1 MILRKKCLSLF
12 LSLSLVLP
20 NLAPIYSYAEEATS
34 INREEQKIKS
44 ENSQKEKVSKQLDE
58 KFDLNDVSGD
68 YAAEQINKYKL
79 QDNFEYA
86 VKEVLNYYYDEDKKD
101 SCKNKEYGLSELFSD
116 YNKLLKQIDKINK
129 KVENTSIY
137 HKKIAESDDRD
148 ITVEDSL
155 INIHNV
161 IGKFS
166 RCIQISIEIDE
177 QNNYENVLDGQMSI
191 DEIWV

>member
-101 SCKNKEYGLSELFSD
+101 EISSF
-116 YNKLLKQIDKINK
+116 
-129 KVENTSIY
+129 ENTI
-137 HKKIAESDDRD
+137 
-148 ITVEDSL
+148 DSRANNL
-155 INIHNV
+155 I
-161 IGKFS
+161 KDYKEAS
-166 RCIQISIEIDE
+166 QERS
-177 QNNYENVLDGQMSI
+177 
-191 DEIWV
+191 

>member
-1 MILRKKCLSLF
+1 MVMILRKKCLSLF

-101 SCKNKEYGLSELFSD
+101 EIASFENVIDSRANNLIKDYKEASEERSEDDSD
-116 YNKLLKQIDKINK
+116 LGYKSGQVIVEFKSNIDKNLKEEK
-129 KVENTSIY
+129 K
-137 HKKIAESDDRD
+137 
-148 ITVEDSL
+148 
-155 INIHNV
+155 
-161 IGKFS
+161 
-166 RCIQISIEIDE
+166 
-177 QNNYENVLDGQMSI
+177 
-191 DEIWV
+191 

>member
-68 YAAEQINKYKL
+68 YAAEQINKYKF

-101 SCKNKEYGLSELFSD
+101 EIASF
-116 YNKLLKQIDKINK
+116 
-129 KVENTSIY
+129 ENTI
-137 HKKIAESDDRD
+137 
-148 ITVEDSL
+148 DSRANNL
-155 INIHNV
+155 I
-161 IGKFS
+161 KDYKEAS
-166 RCIQISIEIDE
+166 EER
-177 QNNYENVLDGQMSI
+177 
-191 DEIWV
+191 

>member
-101 SCKNKEYGLSELFSD
+101 E
-116 YNKLLKQIDKINK
+116 
-129 KVENTSIY
+129 
-137 HKKIAESDDRD
+137 IAS
-148 ITVEDSL
+148 
-155 INIHNV
+155 
-161 IGKFS
+161 F
-166 RCIQISIEIDE
+166 
-177 QNNYENVLDGQMSI
+177 
-191 DEIWV
+191 

>member
-101 SCKNKEYGLSELFSD
+101 EISSF
-116 YNKLLKQIDKINK
+116 
-129 KVENTSIY
+129 ENTIDSRANNLIKDY
-137 HKKIAESDDRD
+137 KEGFPVIRSESL
-148 ITVEDSL
+148 S
-155 INIHNV
+155 
-161 IGKFS
+161 
-166 RCIQISIEIDE
+166 
-177 QNNYENVLDGQMSI
+177 
-191 DEIWV
+191 

>member
-58 KFDLNDVSGD
+58 KFDLNDVAGD

-101 SCKNKEYGLSELFSD
+101 EISSF
-116 YNKLLKQIDKINK
+116 
-129 KVENTSIY
+129 ENTI
-137 HKKIAESDDRD
+137 
-148 ITVEDSL
+148 DSRANNL
-155 INIHNV
+155 I
-161 IGKFS
+161 KDYKEAS
-166 RCIQISIEIDE
+166 Q
-177 QNNYENVLDGQMSI
+177 
-191 DEIWV
+191 

>member
-101 SCKNKEYGLSELFSD
+101 EISSF
-116 YNKLLKQIDKINK
+116 
-129 KVENTSIY
+129 ENTIDSRANNLIKDY
-137 HKKIAESDDRD
+137 KEASQERSEDDSD
-148 ITVEDSL
+148 L
-155 INIHNV
+155 
-161 IGKFS
+161 GYK
-166 RCIQISIEIDE
+166 
-177 QNNYENVLDGQMSI
+177 
-191 DEIWV
+191 

>member
-101 SCKNKEYGLSELFSD
+101 SCKNKGYGLSELFSD

-129 KVENTSIY
+129 KVENTSIS

-161 IGKFS
+161 ISKFS
-166 RCIQISIEIDE
+166 RCIQISIDIDE
-177 QNNYENVLDGQMSI
+177 QNKDKNVLDGQMSI
-191 DEIWV
+191 DEI

>member
-1 MILRKKCLSLF
+1 MQLK
-12 LSLSLVLP
+12 
-20 NLAPIYSYAEEATS
+20 EESVDIGTH
-34 INREEQKIKS
+34 
-44 ENSQKEKVSKQLDE
+44 DE
-58 KFDLNDVSGD
+58 
-68 YAAEQINKYKL
+68 A
-79 QDNFEYA
+79 
-86 VKEVLNYYYDEDKKD
+86 KKD

-177 QNNYENVLDGQMSI
+177 QNNDENVLDGQMSI
-191 DEIWV
+191 DEI